1 MSTDEYT
8 SEQPEE
14 QPADESWAAEQI
26 PLVAYLGIVFYVC
39 VPSQV
44 W

>member
-1 MSTDEYT
+1 MSADKYT

-26 PLVAYLGIVFYVC
+26 PLAVYLGTVFYVS
-39 VPSQV
+39 VPFTNS
-44 W
+44 